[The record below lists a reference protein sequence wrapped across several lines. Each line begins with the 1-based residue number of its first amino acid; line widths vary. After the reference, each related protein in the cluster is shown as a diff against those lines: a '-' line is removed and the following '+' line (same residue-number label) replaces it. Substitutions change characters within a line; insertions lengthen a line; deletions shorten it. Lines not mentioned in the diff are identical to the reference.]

1 MIFAAGSPQEAW
13 RVFESHY
20 AVNERESVEDEWNE
34 LRQKKGENIMSFYGR
49 AKAIRMKLESYG
61 DKMPDASMCKHIA
74 RRMLPSLK
82 LCSDHVLLLLDLS
95 SRTMEDLLRRAA
107 HELERNGRSG
117 EESEETR
124 HALVAAG
131 VGRGNRG
138 GRNAGDRE
146 NGERDRGRG
155 QPYTYC
161 AHHGEVQGHNTPD
174 LSLIHI

>member
-1 MIFAAGSPQEAW
+1 MWICDDSGVTLERRESQSHSSSKITAQPVQEMIFVAGSPQEAW

-82 LCSDHVLLLLDLS
+82 LCSDHVLLLPDLS
-95 SRTMEDLLRRAA
+95 SRTME
-107 HELERNGRSG
+107 G
-117 EESEETR
+117 
-124 HALVAAG
+124 
-131 VGRGNRG
+131 
-138 GRNAGDRE
+138 
-146 NGERDRGRG
+146 
-155 QPYTYC
+155 
-161 AHHGEVQGHNTPD
+161 